1 MGLNTEYMKM
11 LNNNRKRNNLTKMSK
26 RLEQMLKKIKQADGM
41 SQQAEKWDYV
51 RRFQRMVSCLIG

>member
-26 RLEQMLKKIKQADGM
+26 RLEQMLKKIKYSNIQ
-41 SQQAEKWDYV
+41 
-51 RRFQRMVSCLIG
+51 